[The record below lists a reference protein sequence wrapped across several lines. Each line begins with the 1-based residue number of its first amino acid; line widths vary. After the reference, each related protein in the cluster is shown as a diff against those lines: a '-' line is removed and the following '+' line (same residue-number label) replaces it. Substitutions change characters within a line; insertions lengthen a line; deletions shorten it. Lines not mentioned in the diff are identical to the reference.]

1 MECSKWALVVA
12 IIFNLFGLF
21 NGQAEAKTPKEI
33 YRDFKDSVLMVASK
47 EADGNVSTG
56 TAFAIDNDGTF
67 VTAAHVV
74 VDSQRLTLIDR
85 NKVVYGVKE
94 VLWIDKDNDL
104 AIIQSE
110 RKDFKPV
117 PLATY
122 KALEVGERFAIVSYP
137 RGDEIGGFES
147 TLSEG
152 MLSSIRETFVS
163 ERIEKQSPIY
173 DKENPKIY
181 KAVPFYTTLK
191 KECSQSK
198 EQPSSNVKI
207 LKCSNGRTAI
217 IDKENNNNV
226 LYDNYDIAIR
236 QGNSV
241 YYFENKNKALIDP
254 EKTIGIMLQY
264 TTPISPG
271 SSGGPIFNENGE
283 VVAIV
288 NSFLE
293 DAQSVNFGRPIDY
306 LPQEFINKNISA
318 INPSNQQKDLAFRTM
333 LIQSIHT
340 VYEH

>member
-1 MECSKWALVVA
+1 MKCSKWALVVA
-12 IIFNLFGLF
+12 AVINLFGLF

-33 YRDFKDSVLMVASK
+33 YRAYKDSVLMVASK
-47 EADGNVSTG
+47 ESDGGTSTG
-56 TAFAIDNDGTF
+56 TAFAIDNNGTF

-74 VDSQRLTLIDR
+74 VDSKQLTLVDR
-85 NKVVYGVKE
+85 NKVVYAVKE
-94 VLWIDKDNDL
+94 VLWVDRNNDV
-104 AIIQSE
+104 AVIQSE
-110 RKDFKPV
+110 RKEFKPV

-122 KALEVGERFAIVSYP
+122 KALEVGERFAVVSYP
-137 RGDEIGGFES
+137 KGDEIGGFES

-173 DKENPKIY
+173 DRENPKIY
-181 KAVPFYTTLK
+181 KAVPFYTTLQ
-191 KECSQSK
+191 KECAQSK
-198 EQPSSNVKI
+198 DQSNNNVNI

-226 LYDNYDIAIR
+226 LYDNYDIAIK

-241 YYFENKNKALIDP
+241 YYFENKNKELLDP
-254 EKTIGIMLQY
+254 KKAIGVMLQY

-306 LPQEFINKNISA
+306 LPQEFIDKNIAAVNS
-318 INPSNQQKDLAFRTM
+318 PSQQKDLAFRTM
-333 LIQSIHT
+333 LIQSVHT